1 MTGGWKWS
9 KKKDKMGRAKGI
21 TKEQTV
27 TGFYTYIKLI
37 LQILGSMSVRST
49 PNPKKAKHTTFI
61 LLVSIHCTHCIGI
74 FWGLKYANP
83 LSIFVLFSPTLC
95 TFSIWWMDILNL
107 DLFQSTSIFIFHTFS
122 IFSWVWSSFFLV
134 CKTQQKKFKGMMIM
148 QRFDSQ
154 KTSRSSIRTWIGKGS
169 EKSLHWSF
177 SSFGTERDK
186 FHSIPLSQIQQHYKL
201 QA

>member
-1 MTGGWKWS
+1 
-9 KKKDKMGRAKGI
+9 MGRAKGI

-49 PNPKKAKHTTFI
+49 PNPKKAKHTTYK
-61 LLVSIHCTHCIGI
+61 LLVSII

-83 LSIFVLFSPTLC
+83 LSIFVLFSPHFMYIFNL
-95 TFSIWWMDILNL
+95 MDGHIE
-107 DLFQSTSIFIFHTFS
+107 FRFVPVYFHIYLPYF
-122 IFSWVWSSFFLV
+122 FYLFLV

-154 KTSRSSIRTWIGKGS
+154 KTSRSSIRT
-169 EKSLHWSF
+169 
-177 SSFGTERDK
+177 
-186 FHSIPLSQIQQHYKL
+186 
-201 QA
+201 